1 MNYLVLSPFTGA
13 SVASFHSRAHAE
25 QFAAELNA
33 AECAEIAHHNRE
45 QQAFCQAFRAP
56 FIPQAYSVCEPTE
69 EHDAD
74 AFFLRTYSL

>member
-25 QFAAELNA
+25 QFASELNA
-33 AECAEIAHHNRE
+33 CECAEIERHNASE
-45 QQAFCQAFRAP
+45 KAVCAVFRAP
-56 FIPQAYSVCEPTE
+56 FVPQYYRVCEPSPE
-69 EHDAD
+69 FDSD

>member
-1 MNYLVLSPFTGA
+1 VNYLVISPFNGA
-13 SVASFHSRAHAE
+13 SVASFASRASAE

-33 AECAEIAHHNRE
+33 CECADIARHNAE
-45 QQAFCQAFRAP
+45 QKAFCEAFRAP
-56 FIPQAYSVCEPTE
+56 FVPQAYSVCEPSE